1 MCYAM
6 ATVPI
11 IRQGIKSVGKLE
23 VLVDALDYI
32 EAHLTEEIR
41 TEAVAEACY
50 CSKSGLEKLFRQVNH
65 ISVHDYVVRR
75 RMSLAA
81 RALYARPQTRL
92 IDLAVAY
99 GYGSNE
105 AFARAFK
112 QVWGVL
118 PSAFRRQRRCSELF
132 PRLRVPDEEELSM
145 GRKRVDITELYDLF
159 RQRRKCWF
167 ICCDIQR
174 LIPINEISH
183 AAGDLAILEALRR
196 MNDAAGDED
205 VVFRIGGDEF
215 AMLTNT
221 EDAERAGEIARCILA
236 ENGKCIEWQGRQI
249 PVSLYAGLARMDEG
263 TLRYNDLFARL
274 HGTID
279 EAFKR
284 SQGL

>member
-1 MCYAM
+1 M
-6 ATVPI
+6 
-11 IRQGIKSVGKLE
+11 GKLE

-41 TEAVAEACY
+41 TEAMAEACY

-81 RALYARPQTRL
+81 RELLANPRTRL

-105 AFARAFK
+105 AFARAFR
-112 QVWGVL
+112 QVWGVM
-118 PSAFRRQRRCSELF
+118 PSAFRGRKRYSELF
-132 PRLRVPDEEELSM
+132 PRLRVPEEEDLSM

-221 EDAERAGEIARCILA
+221 EDAGCAEGIMRRILA
-236 ENGKCIEWQGRQI
+236 ENDKCIEWEGRQI
-249 PVSLYAGLARMDEG
+249 PVALYGSLARMDEG
-263 TLRYNDLFARL
+263 TLRYNDLFAKL
-274 HGTID
+274 HGAID
-279 EAFKR
+279 AAFKQ